1 MAFKSSRSARPH
13 ERPSF
18 QASSHQGHCSH
29 QEAKTQQTTQPQN
42 ASRAP
47 PTPTPTR
54 GPLTRVSASGT
65 GPKLY
70 IEPPPLLRRETFWS
84 RGLFRSMP
92 FSRPAPA
99 RPVGKL
105 YLCKSLR
112 LPLFGLDLYGHK
124 ACRSTAWCQCAE
136 RSLKTFCIHQLL
148 QFLGSRPKPALYP
161 ALQGA
166 CFRPRS
172 TKAEQAVA
180 TAQSSAPLPWPL
192 CSSSG
197 KRPSGVFRSDLLSKP
212 SSLCVDLWL
221 TQALGRMCVTDVA
234 LSTAKLNS
242 GLGRPTHS
250 FGPHLALVGGHE
262 FHCPLFA
269 VLSFDIQQPAAEQCF
284 YCPK

>member
-1 MAFKSSRSARPH
+1 
-13 ERPSF
+13 
-18 QASSHQGHCSH
+18 
-29 QEAKTQQTTQPQN
+29 
-42 ASRAP
+42 
-47 PTPTPTR
+47 
-54 GPLTRVSASGT
+54 
-65 GPKLY
+65 
-70 IEPPPLLRRETFWS
+70 
-84 RGLFRSMP
+84 MP

-136 RSLKTFCIHQLL
+136 RSLKTFCLHQLL
-148 QFLGSRPKPALYP
+148 LFLGSRPRPAHP

-166 CFRPRS
+166 CFRPPQGENRQLQLPKALPDCLCPRAPPLDKGPVGVLRS
-172 TKAEQAVA
+172 
-180 TAQSSAPLPWPL
+180 
-192 CSSSG
+192 G
-197 KRPSGVFRSDLLSKP
+197 LLSKP

-262 FHCPLFA
+262 FHCPLSA
-269 VLSFDIQQPAAEQCF
+269 VLSFDIQQPVAEQCS